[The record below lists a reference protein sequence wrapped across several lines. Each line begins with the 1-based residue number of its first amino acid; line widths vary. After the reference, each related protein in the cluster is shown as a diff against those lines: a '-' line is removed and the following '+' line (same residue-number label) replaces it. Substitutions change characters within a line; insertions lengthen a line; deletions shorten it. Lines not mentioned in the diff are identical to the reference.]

1 MAKQRL
7 TFSPKTFLST
17 VGAGRTMISFGKGHT
32 IYAQG
37 DRADALFVIQ
47 TGMVRLSV
55 KSQAGK
61 VATLDILSDE
71 DFVGTDFIAGH
82 SSRTASASALTG
94 CSLLRIEKKVVML
107 ALKSQIKLANALL
120 AYAMASNIR
129 DQQHLVDQRC
139 NPSEKRLA
147 RILSLLAHFDKHG
160 SAEVNIPR
168 ISQETLAGMV
178 GTTRSRISFFMKR
191 FKHSGFIDYDSAS
204 NLIRVHRTLLSFY
217 TK

>member
-7 TFSPKTFLST
+7 SFSPKTFLST

-37 DRADALFVIQ
+37 DRADRLFVIQ

-71 DFVGTDFIAGH
+71 DFVGTYFIAGH
-82 SSRTASASALTG
+82 SSRTASATALTG
-94 CSLLRIEKKVVML
+94 CSLLRIEKKAVML

-129 DQQHLVDQRC
+129 YQQHLVDQRC

-160 SAEVNIPR
+160 SAEVNIPK

-191 FKHSGFIDYDSAS
+191 FKHSGFIDYTPQA
-204 NLIRVHRTLLSFY
+204 I
-217 TK
+217 

>member
-129 DQQHLVDQRC
+129 YQQHLVDQRC